1 MITKREKEVGDLAA
15 QGLSNQEIADK
26 LGISKRTVEIHR
38 ANLMKELR
46 LKSLGVQLK
55 EYYANQ
61 RQGVDPL
68 VNLGNYA
75 GEMFDILKLW
85 QERINILPELPVNL
99 ELPIYM
105 TKALFDKIS
114 IKDSGKI

>member
-1 MITKREKEVGDLAA
+1 MITKREKEVGELVA

-55 EYYANQ
+55 ERFAQ
-61 RQGVDPL
+61 QDVDPL
-68 VNLGNYA
+68 INLRDYA
-75 GEMFDILKLW
+75 GEMLDILKLW
-85 QERINILPELPVNL
+85 QERINILTELPANL
-99 ELPIYM
+99 ELPVYM